1 MENNIKKILD
11 DFVDDQNDNS
21 NVQNPNSSQQY
32 KNYKKVVMNER
43 EGLIERVD
51 KIYVTNDGRQ
61 LLREQY

>member
-1 MENNIKKILD
+1 MENNIKKILN